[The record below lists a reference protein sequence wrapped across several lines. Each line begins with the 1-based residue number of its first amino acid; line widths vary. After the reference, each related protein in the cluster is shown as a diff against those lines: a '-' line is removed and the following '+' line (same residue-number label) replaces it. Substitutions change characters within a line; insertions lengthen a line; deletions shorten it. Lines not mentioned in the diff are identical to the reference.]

1 MKWQVL
7 LELLDGKWDELGAGK
22 KEAPWALMRLSVAI
36 LKLISLALS
45 HFVSDGPFPS
55 ARTGKPTA
63 SRNSKE
69 TFIVRA
75 GGKDS
80 FIPYQSARDLNGV

>member
-1 MKWQVL
+1 MSL
-7 LELLDGKWDELGAGK
+7 RMGGKET
-22 KEAPWALMRLSVAI
+22 PWALMLLSVAI

-45 HFVSDGPFPS
+45 HFVSDDGPFPS

-75 GGKDS
+75 GGKES
-80 FIPYQSARDLNGV
+80 FIPSQSARDLNGV